1 MLFDIHAG
9 AWSDEL
15 LAVFNIPRA
24 ILPEVKDCAAD
35 FGVTDR
41 AILGAAIPI
50 LGVAGDQQAATVGQ
64 ACFQPGMLKSTYG
77 TGCFALLNT
86 GDKAVTSENRLL
98 TTIAYQLGGK
108 RTMPQTPLSGLT
120 TRDEIPRAT
129 LAQWRLGLADDPV
142 RHGRCLAVELPPPRL
157 A

>member
-1 MLFDIHAG
+1 VKWVSPGGGFGYRRRMRRLFAFVLVFLAVCGFAG
-9 AWSDEL
+9 ASLAMGICSGLDSTDGRVLISISSDT
-15 LAVFNIPRA
+15 A
-24 ILPEVKDCAAD
+24 
-35 FGVTDR
+35 
-41 AILGAAIPI
+41 
-50 LGVAGDQQAATVGQ
+50 QQPSP
-64 ACFQPGMLKSTYG
+64 C
-77 TGCFALLNT
+77 
-86 GDKAVTSENRLL
+86 E
-98 TTIAYQLGGK
+98 QLGGK